1 MDALGDQHKDY
12 MNEIKLFLAVAHGYA
27 AGVCNIYVF
36 DLSFRKAL
44 SLWNM
49 FVSSRYAKGDKAQM
63 QRDVAEPAIEKYYTI
78 LEKQAKVK
86 LSKKLRCNYRT
97 NGLI

>member
-44 SLWNM
+44 SL
-49 FVSSRYAKGDKAQM
+49 
-63 QRDVAEPAIEKYYTI
+63 
-78 LEKQAKVK
+78 
-86 LSKKLRCNYRT
+86 
-97 NGLI
+97 

>member
-1 MDALGDQHKDY
+1 
-12 MNEIKLFLAVAHGYA
+12 
-27 AGVCNIYVF
+27 
-36 DLSFRKAL
+36 
-44 SLWNM
+44 M